1 MKERINAV
9 VVPTIEFDESRYS
22 SFGLWLGFRNLMQNG
37 FSLGLRKTIGK
48 ITQPINSY
56 SRFPEYYWM
65 DHAIR
70 DFASSMSTREPLR
83 VLDVG
88 SPKCFGLY
96 LAYTLP
102 ISIELTDI
110 SALNV
115 DEYRTMWKAIEAGAK
130 GTATFALQ
138 DARSLEYQANS
149 FDVVYCMSVIEHIEG
164 PDADSE
170 GIREL
175 MRVVRPGGLLLLSI
189 PFGDHYVEQQRAGF
203 ARAVQKTQDEKTY
216 FFQRIYDN
224 NKLRD
229 RVIGQLGEAGIKAEW
244 TIWRRSHL
252 SLKILSLMGEN
263 TRGLLGFVNP
273 WISRMVNRCSRGI
286 EETVPSAYSAVHSAA
301 DICGDVVLAVQKAAD
316 RDGTGGVIEGVNVGS
331 RVDGKSNWQGNGGGW
346 AGDPLKEV

>member
-1 MKERINAV
+1 MKEPTDTV
-9 VVPTIEFDESRYS
+9 VVPMIEFDESRYYW
-22 SFGLWLGFRNLMQNG
+22 FGLWLGIRNLMRNG

-65 DHAIR
+65 DRAIR
-70 DFASSMSTREPLR
+70 DFASLMSTRETLR

-102 ISIELTDI
+102 ISIEMTDI

-130 GTATFALQ
+130 GTATFALR
-138 DARSLEYQANS
+138 DARSLEYPANS
-149 FDVVYCMSVIEHIEG
+149 FDVVYCMSVVEHIEG

-175 MRVVRPGGLLLLSI
+175 LRVVRPGGLVVLSV
-189 PFGDHYVEQQRAGF
+189 PFGDHYVEQQRVGF
-203 ARAVQKTQDEKTY
+203 ARSVEKTRDEEAY
-216 FFQRIYDN
+216 FFQRIYN
-224 NKLRD
+224 KNKLTD
-229 RVIGQLGEAGIKAEW
+229 RVKGHLGEAGIKAEW

-252 SLKILSLMGEN
+252 SLKILSAMGEN

-273 WISRMVNRCSRGI
+273 WISRKVNRCSSGI
-286 EETVPSAYSAVHSAA
+286 EEAIPSAYSAVHSTG
-301 DICGDVVLAVQKAAD
+301 DIYGDVILVAQKAISLD
-316 RDGTGGVIEGVNVGS
+316 R
-331 RVDGKSNWQGNGGGW
+331 NG
-346 AGDPLKEV
+346 AYAE